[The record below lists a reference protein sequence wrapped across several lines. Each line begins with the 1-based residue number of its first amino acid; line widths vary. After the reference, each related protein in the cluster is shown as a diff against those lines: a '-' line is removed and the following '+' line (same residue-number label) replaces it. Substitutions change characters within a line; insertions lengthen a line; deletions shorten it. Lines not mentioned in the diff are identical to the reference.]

1 MKKIFLVINF
11 IVLLFVS
18 CETEF
23 DVNAERQEIMVVYGL
38 LDSSKDTQYLKINK
52 AFLGENDAMIMAQN
66 SDLTNFP
73 TSDLR
78 VLIYKMNNNEIVD
91 SISLDDTLLFK
102 ENGVFPVDENIIYY
116 FMNNNFLT
124 GGSSYYLSVKN
135 LKNENSV
142 TSSTNLIN
150 TFSFNNFNSTQF
162 LFGFYNNNPQIPES
176 ERFLSKTMQWNK
188 VPNGEIYQLDLRFN
202 YSEKDKV
209 TQNLINKSV
218 LWSQPLE
225 EFSGGLMT
233 SEVEGVKFFNF
244 LQQNIE
250 ENADVERRFLSI
262 DIIMTVGTTEL
273 NTYIKVNEPITG
285 IVQHRP
291 PYTNILDGI
300 GLFSSRYTY
309 SVNTSLTTDSR
320 NYIINQ
326 LNRSFE

>member
-1 MKKIFLVINF
+1 MKKIFLLINF

-23 DVNAERQEIMVVYGL
+23 DVNAEGQEIMVVYGL

-66 SDLTNFP
+66 SDLTNFY
-73 TSDLR
+73 TGDLQ
-78 VLIYKMNNNEIVD
+78 VLIYKINNNEIVD

-102 ENGVFPVDENIIYY
+102 ENGVFPADENIIYY
-116 FMNNNFLT
+116 FIDNNFLT

-135 LKNENSV
+135 VKNENSV
-142 TSSTNLIN
+142 NSSTNLIN

-162 LFGFYNNNPQIPES
+162 LFGFYNNNPQIPAS

-202 YSEKDKV
+202 YSEKDKIS
-209 TQNLINKSV
+209 QSLINKSV

-250 ENADVERRFLSI
+250 ENVDVERRFLSI
-262 DIIMTVGTTEL
+262 DIIMTVGSTEL

-291 PYTNILDGI
+291 PYTNIMNGI